1 MLKVSEKKGGLGRGL
16 NALLSQSAYLS
27 NEQASKASL
36 FKKMPVNQLCP
47 GKYQPRKH
55 VSTESLQELADSIQ
69 QQGIVQPII
78 VRPVGYEQ
86 YEIIAGERRWRA
98 AQLAKLTEVP
108 VVVYEIEDSK
118 ALAFSLIENIQRE
131 DLNPMEEA
139 YALYRLIEE
148 FGFSHQQTA
157 EAVGK
162 SRTAVTNML
171 RLLHLTDSVKKWVEE
186 RQLEM
191 GHARALL
198 TLSATEQHEVA
209 KTVID
214 KGLSVRET
222 EALVK
227 KYRQAGINKKTK
239 NVEFILN
246 DPNLTHFQTELS
258 ERLGAK
264 VVINHTK
271 KGKGSLV
278 IYYNSLGELDGIIEH
293 MDNRV
298 YKK

>member
-16 NALLSQSAYLS
+16 NALLSQTAYLS
-27 NEQASKASL
+27 NEQARKDTS
-36 FKKMPVNQLCP
+36 FKKIPVNQLSP

-55 VSTESLQELADSIQ
+55 VSAESLQELADSIQ

-78 VRPVGYEQ
+78 VRPIGYEQ

-98 AQLAKLTEVP
+98 SQMAKLTEVP

-139 YALYRLIEE
+139 YALQRLIEE
-148 FGFSHQQTA
+148 FGLSHQQTA

-171 RLLHLTDSVKKWVEE
+171 RLLHLADEVKRWVEE

-198 TLSATEQHEVA
+198 TLPAMDQCEVA
-209 KTVID
+209 KVVIAR
-214 KGLSVRET
+214 GLSVRET

-227 KYRQAGINKKTK
+227 KYRQSGFNKKVK
-239 NVEFILN
+239 DVESMLK
-246 DPNLTHFQTELS
+246 DPNLSHFQTELS

-293 MDNRV
+293 IG
-298 YKK
+298 

>member
-1 MLKVSEKKGGLGRGL
+1 MLKTAEKKGGLGRNL
-16 NALLSQSAYLS
+16 NALLGQTSYLLG
-27 NEQASKASL
+27 EQARTETL
-36 FKKMPVNQLCP
+36 LKKIPVEQLCP

-55 VSTESLQELADSIQ
+55 VAAESLQELADSIQ
-69 QQGIVQPII
+69 EQGIIQPIV
-78 VRPVGYEQ
+78 VRPMGYEQ

-98 AQLAKLTEVP
+98 AQMAKLAEVP
-108 VVVYEIEDSK
+108 VVIYEVSDSK
-118 ALAFSLIENIQRE
+118 ALALSIIENIQRD

-139 YALYRLIEE
+139 YALHRLIEE
-148 FGFSHQQTA
+148 FNLSHQQTA

-171 RLLHLTDSVKKWVEE
+171 RLLHLTATVKQWLEE
-186 RQLEM
+186 RKLEM

-198 TLSATEQHEVA
+198 TLSAAEQQQVA
-209 KTVID
+209 QIVIE

-227 KYRQAGINKKTK
+227 KYRLSGMNKKDK
-239 NVEFILN
+239 NRESVLQ
-246 DPNLTHFQTELS
+246 DPNLTHFQMTLS

-264 VVINHTK
+264 VVINHNP
-271 KGKGSLV
+271 KGAGSLV

-293 MDNRV
+293 IA
-298 YKK
+298 

>member
-16 NALLSQSAYLS
+16 NALLSQTAYLS
-27 NEQASKASL
+27 NEQARKDTA
-36 FKKMPVNQLCP
+36 FKKIPVNQLCP

-55 VSTESLQELADSIQ
+55 VSAESLQELADSIQ
-69 QQGIVQPII
+69 QQGVVQPII
-78 VRPVGYEQ
+78 VRPIGYEQ

-98 AQLAKLTEVP
+98 SQMAKLTEVP
-108 VVVYEIEDSK
+108 VVVYEIEDAK

-139 YALYRLIEE
+139 YALHRLIEE
-148 FGFSHQQTA
+148 FGLSHQQTA

-171 RLLHLTDSVKKWVEE
+171 RLLHLADEVKRWVEE

-198 TLSATEQHEVA
+198 TLSAAEQCEVA
-209 KTVID
+209 KVVINR
-214 KGLSVRET
+214 GLSVRET

-227 KYRQAGINKKTK
+227 KYRQSVINKKVK
-239 NVEFILN
+239 DVESMLK
-246 DPNLTHFQTELS
+246 DPNLSHFQTELS

-293 MDNRV
+293 IG
-298 YKK
+298 

>member
-27 NEQASKASL
+27 NEQASKASS
-36 FKKMPVNQLCP
+36 FKKMPVTQLCP

-55 VSTESLQELADSIQ
+55 VSIESLQELADSIQ

-209 KTVID
+209 KMVID

-239 NVEFILN
+239 NVESMLN

-258 ERLGAK
+258 EKLGAK

-293 MDNRV
+293 IG
-298 YKK
+298 

>member
-1 MLKVSEKKGGLGRGL
+1 MLKQSEKKGGLGRGL
-16 NALLSQSAYLS
+16 NALLGQNKYFSTEQHRENVPFRKLS
-27 NEQASKASL
+27 
-36 FKKMPVNQLCP
+36 VNQLCP

-55 VSTESLQELADSIQ
+55 VSEESLEELAGSIRH
-69 QQGIVQPII
+69 QGIVQPII
-78 VRPVGYEQ
+78 VRPIGYEQ

-98 AQLAKLTEVP
+98 AQIAQLTEVP

-139 YALYRLIEE
+139 YALQRLIEE
-148 FGFSHQQTA
+148 FGLSHQQTA
-157 EAVGK
+157 DAVGR

-171 RLLHLTDSVKKWVEE
+171 RLLNLAVEVKQWVEE
-186 RQLEM
+186 RKLEM

-209 KTVID
+209 QIVIE

-227 KYRQAGINKKTK
+227 RYRQSIGAGQKLKKQAS
-239 NVEFILN
+239 VLN
-246 DPNLTHFQTELS
+246 DPNLAHCQTELS
-258 ERLGAK
+258 EKLGAK
-264 VVINHTK
+264 VIINHTQ

-278 IYYNSLGELDGIIEH
+278 IYYNSLGELDGILEH
-293 MDNRV
+293 IA
-298 YKK
+298 